1 MPIIAGR
8 MPAGRF
14 SIKRL
19 IAAMLL
25 CLCILGCGKK
35 EMPSAPR
42 QVPPQPV
49 TDLRLR
55 LAGNQVELTWSF
67 SKAHYGSEPVKGF
80 GVFRA
85 SESVS
90 ESCGNCPF
98 LFKRVAE
105 VPFPADRDGAAV
117 MTYRD
122 MLESGYRYR
131 YKVICYSTTGLA
143 GKDSNVVVV
152 EGE

>member
-1 MPIIAGR
+1 MPIITGK
-8 MPAGRF
+8 MPADRF
-14 SIKRL
+14 SIMRL
-19 IAAMLL
+19 IAVMLL
-25 CLCILGCGKK
+25 GLCILGCGKK
-35 EMPSAPR
+35 EMPSEPR

-49 TDLRLR
+49 TDLRVR

-67 SKAHYGSEPVKGF
+67 SKANYGSEPIKGF

-98 LFKRVAE
+98 LLKRVAE
-105 VPFPADRDGAAV
+105 IPFPADRDGAAV

-122 MLESGYRYR
+122 TLESGYRYR

-143 GKDSNVVVV
+143 SRDSNGVVAQ
-152 EGE
+152 GE

>member
-1 MPIIAGR
+1 MSKGKMLR
-8 MPAGRF
+8 AGRF
-14 SIKRL
+14 PVGFL

-25 CLCILGCGKK
+25 CSYSLGCGIK

-49 TDLRLR
+49 TDLHIRST
-55 LAGNQVELTWSF
+55 GNQVELTWSF
-67 SKAHYGSEPVKGF
+67 SKTLYGSEPIKGF

-85 SESVS
+85 SESIS

-98 LFKRVAE
+98 LFQRMADI
-105 VPFPADRDGAAV
+105 PFLEGQDGASV

-122 MLESGYRYR
+122 TLEKGYRYR
-131 YKVICYSTTGLA
+131 YKVISYSTTGLA